1 MEISS
6 LSCEE
11 APGCSIVVAVFDIPC
26 SPDMIAVRSRPLP
39 VQTAAIFGIA
49 HCLQCSVLIEII
61 ICLGRD
67 VLLTDEHLRIC
78 PYEVYM
84 A

>member
-26 SPDMIAVRSRPLP
+26 SPDMIAVRYRPLAVP
-39 VQTAAIFGIA
+39 TAAITGIA
-49 HCLQCSVLIEII
+49 HCLPSSVLTENMIS
-61 ICLGRD
+61 LGRD
-67 VLLTDEHLRIC
+67 VLLFQ
-78 PYEVYM
+78 
-84 A
+84 